1 MFLLL
6 NLNKYSQLVVY
17 YINIVRLNDEKKW
30 AFLIQIYLLLL
41 LTFVKVLQG
50 KQNVIADI
58 LLQLPSTS
66 LFFTIIYLFS
76 SYALLFCIKSSSR
89 WIFDWSVVLNT

>member
-1 MFLLL
+1 MAGW
-6 NLNKYSQLVVY
+6 VVY
-17 YINIVRLNDEKKW
+17 YINIVRLNYEKKW

-76 SYALLFCIKSSSR
+76 SYALLFCKK
-89 WIFDWSVVLNT
+89 VVADEFLLVCTIEYSF